1 MQIIPKKLALVSFFS
16 LLNLLILQP
25 NSHAHGVKIIPEIN
39 QAISL
44 KAEYES
50 GLPMQKA
57 QVIVYAPNQP
67 NKPWMQG
74 ITNEDGQFIFIPNS
88 KLSGNWQIKVSQ
100 AGHGNIINVP
110 YLPDQKIVK
119 EKSTVI
125 NNNSNNN
132 SNNNL
137 SNNQTNNS
145 LITNIPNNNSQ
156 ILSENYQLQK
166 SLMIAS
172 IVWGCVGTA
181 LFFARSKSPNFSES
195 KLSKERNY

>member
-1 MQIIPKKLALVSFFS
+1 MQIIPNKITLISFFS
-16 LLNLLILQP
+16 LLNLLIFQP
-25 NSHAHGVKIIPEIN
+25 NTHAHGIKIIPEIN

-44 KAEYES
+44 QAEYDS
-50 GLPMQKA
+50 GLPMQQA

-74 ITNEDGQFIFIPNS
+74 ITNEEGKFIFIPDS

-100 AGHGNIINVP
+100 AGHGNSINVP
-110 YLPDQKIVK
+110 YSPPKIVA

-125 NNNSNNN
+125 SNNSNNN
-132 SNNNL
+132 QTKNL
-137 SNNQTNNS
+137 TNNQLINNS
-145 LITNIPNNNSQ
+145 PTDNSS

-181 LFFARSKSPNFSES
+181 LFFARTKSPNFSDT

>member
-1 MQIIPKKLALVSFFS
+1 MQIIPNKITLVSFFS

-25 NSHAHGVKIIPEIN
+25 NTQAHGVKIIPEIS
-39 QAISL
+39 QAISVQ
-44 KAEYES
+44 AEYDS
-50 GLPMQKA
+50 GLPMQQA

-67 NKPWMQG
+67 TEPWIKGMTNKEG
-74 ITNEDGQFIFIPNS
+74 KFIFIPDS

-110 YLPDQKIVK
+110 YFSSEIIA
-119 EKSTVI
+119 EKPIITPINST
-125 NNNSNNN
+125 
-132 SNNNL
+132 NNL
-137 SNNQTNNS
+137 TENQPNNQSNNQLISQIETNNS
-145 LITNIPNNNSQ
+145 S

-181 LFFARSKSPNFSES
+181 LFFARTKSPNLSDS
-195 KLSKERNY
+195 KLSK

>member
-1 MQIIPKKLALVSFFS
+1 MQIIPNKTTLVSIFF

-25 NSHAHGVKIIPEIN
+25 NTHAHGVKIIPKIS
-39 QAISL
+39 QAISVQ
-44 KAEYES
+44 AEYDS
-50 GLPMQKA
+50 GLPMQQA

-67 NKPWMQG
+67 TEPWIKGMTNKEG
-74 ITNEDGQFIFIPNS
+74 KFIFIPDS

-110 YLPDQKIVK
+110 YFSSKIIA
-119 EKSTVI
+119 EKPIITPINST
-125 NNNSNNN
+125 
-132 SNNNL
+132 NNL
-137 SNNQTNNS
+137 TENQPNNQSNNQLISQIGTNNS
-145 LITNIPNNNSQ
+145 S

-181 LFFARSKSPNFSES
+181 LFFARTKSPNLSDS
-195 KLSKERNY
+195 KLSK